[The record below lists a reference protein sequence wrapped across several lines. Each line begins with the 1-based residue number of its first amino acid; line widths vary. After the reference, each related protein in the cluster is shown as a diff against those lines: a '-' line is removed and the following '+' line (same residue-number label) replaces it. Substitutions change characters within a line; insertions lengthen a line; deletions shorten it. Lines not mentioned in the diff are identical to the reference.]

1 MKIALYPGSFDPVT
15 LGHYDVICRASKLVD
30 RLIIG
35 VLKNTNKNAL
45 FSEEERVEMIRT
57 LTKDLPNVEV
67 ASFHGLTVDYA
78 KERGARFLVR
88 GLRAVTDFEYELQMA
103 QTNHK
108 IAPDIDTLFF
118 TTSVQYAYV
127 SSSIVKEV
135 ASYGGD
141 ISGFVAPEIVPL
153 VYEKYHI
160 TNGEKEHGQQ
170 QN

>member
-1 MKIALYPGSFDPVT
+1 MEDLKIAVYPGSFDPVT
-15 LGHYDVICRASKLVD
+15 LGHLDVICRAAGLVD

-67 ASFHGLTVDYA
+67 DSFHGLTVDYA
-78 KERGARFLVR
+78 REKGARFLVR

-118 TTSVQYAYV
+118 TTSVEYAYV

-141 ISGFVAPEIVPL
+141 IRGFVAPEIVPL
-153 VYEKYHI
+153 VYDKF
-160 TNGEKEHGQQ
+160 NK
-170 QN
+170 

>member
-1 MKIALYPGSFDPVT
+1 MDELKIAVYPGSFDPVT
-15 LGHYDVICRASKLVD
+15 LGHLDVIHRASGLVD
-30 RLIIG
+30 HLIIG

-45 FSEEERVEMIRT
+45 FSEKERVEMIRT
-57 LTKDLPNVEV
+57 LTKDIPNVEV
-67 ASFHGLTVDYA
+67 DSFRGLTVDYA
-78 KERGARFLVR
+78 REKGAHFLVR

-118 TTSVQYAYV
+118 TTSVEYAYV
-127 SSSIVKEV
+127 SSSIVKGV

-153 VYEKYHI
+153 VYDKF
-160 TNGEKEHGQQ
+160 NK
-170 QN
+170 